1 MALGLGLT
9 LVVAHQLHPRPVG
22 QLVVVTAELVE
33 IEFARAIHVG
43 RSELLREVSRRFRAP
58 LQCLDKLA
66 RFDQSPTRAI
76 PIDEVVSGSV

>member
-33 IEFARAIHVG
+33 IELARAIHVG
-43 RSELLREVSRRFRAP
+43 RSELLLEVGRRFRAP
-58 LQCLDKLA
+58 L
-66 RFDQSPTRAI
+66 PYYRAWTA
-76 PIDEVVSGSV
+76 STLRSMTYWS